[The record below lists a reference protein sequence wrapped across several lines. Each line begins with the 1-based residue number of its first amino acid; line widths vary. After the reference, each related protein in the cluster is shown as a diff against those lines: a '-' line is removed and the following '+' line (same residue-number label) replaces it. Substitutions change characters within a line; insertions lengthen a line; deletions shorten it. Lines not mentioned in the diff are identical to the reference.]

1 MKAIILAAWEWV
13 RLKPLTNDIP
23 KALVEVYW
31 KSLLE
36 HNLEKIY
43 KFVDEIIIVI
53 AYKKEKIIEKFW
65 DNYAGVKISYHY
77 QNITKKWTGGAI
89 MGIEIKDEFIILFA
103 DMLLS
108 DSDIQNI
115 LMSKNPTLL
124 TMEVNSPKKY
134 GICSID
140 KNGNLIE
147 IIEKPQDFIGNL
159 ANTGCIKADEKLL
172 EEVKKIKLSSR
183 WEYELTDAIN
193 SLAKK
198 SPIQII
204 RLQEK
209 FIDITSL
216 EDLERI
222 EKEGNFYK

>member
-1 MKAIILAAWEWV
+1 MKALILAAGKWV

-23 KALVEVYW
+23 KALVEIYW

-53 AYKKEKIIEKFW
+53 GYKKEKIIEKFW
-65 DNYAGVKISYHY
+65 KNYKWIKISYHY
-77 QNITKKWTGGAI
+77 QDLSKKWTAGAI

-103 DMLLS
+103 DMVLG
-108 DSDIQNI
+108 DNDIKNI
-115 LMSKNPTLL
+115 LMSKSYALL
-124 TMEVNSPKKY
+124 TMEVKSPEKY
-134 GICSID
+134 GICSVD
-140 KNGNLIE
+140 ENRNLVE
-147 IIEKPQDFIGNL
+147 IIEKPQIFVGNL

-172 EEVKKIKLSSR
+172 EEVQKIEISPR
-183 WEYELTDAIN
+183 WEFELTDAIN
-193 SLAKK
+193 ALAKK

-222 EKEGNFYK
+222 EKENDLCK